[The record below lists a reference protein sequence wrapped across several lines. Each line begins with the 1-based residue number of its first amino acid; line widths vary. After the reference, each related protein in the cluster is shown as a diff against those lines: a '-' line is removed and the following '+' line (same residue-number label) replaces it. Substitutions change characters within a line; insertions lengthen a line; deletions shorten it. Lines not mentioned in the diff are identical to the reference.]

1 MYQVSNAR
9 LLSYSLLP
17 PTDPFNFTCLN
28 QVICN
33 SGCPLRQITPK
44 TQWIQPLSALLI
56 SQKAAGDWTTN
67 LLKSP
72 RCHSERK
79 TGKPCWVQIV
89 NWFFSLVSRPNGNTK
104 FQWSPLTT
112 FTAIQLTVKQD
123 SLHSFVGRG
132 NSQDNTGTA
141 VDSVNKLWVVNFWLT
156 TQHKWLWTVTP
167 SSSFKQ
173 FNRIFLQSVSNWKC
187 VLRMRLKRCSEL
199 ANVCKARGK
208 TVWDGR
214 VGLSTA
220 KLRCPTAVSSCHLQ
234 QLMSAK
240 RGVRLFE
247 TVGLSTAKL
256 RCPTAVSSCHLQQLM
271 LSTQHRQV
279 RQHLSRSRLTGRR
292 QRSKLWVVGRI
303 CR

>member
-141 VDSVNKLWVVNFWLT
+141 VIQLT
-156 TQHKWLWTVTP
+156 DKRANRTHYIALLVEVTAKIIPVLLWTV
-167 SSSFKQ
+167 SI
-173 FNRIFLQSVSNWKC
+173 NY
-187 VLRMRLKRCSEL
+187 E
-199 ANVCKARGK
+199 
-208 TVWDGR
+208 
-214 VGLSTA
+214 
-220 KLRCPTAVSSCHLQ
+220 
-234 QLMSAK
+234 
-240 RGVRLFE
+240 
-247 TVGLSTAKL
+247 
-256 RCPTAVSSCHLQQLM
+256 
-271 LSTQHRQV
+271 
-279 RQHLSRSRLTGRR
+279 
-292 QRSKLWVVGRI
+292 
-303 CR
+303 